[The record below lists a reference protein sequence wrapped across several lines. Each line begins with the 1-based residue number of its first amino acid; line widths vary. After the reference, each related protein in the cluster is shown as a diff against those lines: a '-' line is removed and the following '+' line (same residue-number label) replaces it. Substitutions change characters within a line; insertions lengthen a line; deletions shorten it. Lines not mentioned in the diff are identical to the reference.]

1 MIPELLIARHF
12 WNNAFKNKA
21 IFILIVFIG
30 ILLTYAACSGWA
42 SFVDQNEITSGFQ
55 NQARQDWLD
64 NPDKHPHRMAHYG
77 HFAFRPKAPLS
88 IFDFGMESF
97 FGNTI
102 FLEAHKQNA
111 VNFSQA
117 GFSTSMLRFGEISIA
132 QILQILLPLLIF
144 FLGFGSVA
152 SERENGTLKIIL
164 TQGISWKQLLIGK
177 SLGVIQVT
185 MALYLPVML
194 TTILLWSLLQS
205 GSIPL
210 DQILRL
216 LLVSLAYFI
225 YLAIFCVIA
234 VLVSAASKTS
244 KSALVSLIGLWLAL
258 TIVLPRASQAL
269 GSYIYPAPSKITFQT
284 GIENDILK
292 EGDSHNPNDPH
303 YKNIKDSLL
312 AAHQVDSVQQLPFN
326 YSGYIMAEGEKISA
340 RIYDQHFEKLLEV
353 YQDQNSFSKMMAFF
367 NPFMAIKNLSMTLS
381 GTDYNAYID
390 FQRQAE
396 AYRYAMAQKMNE
408 LQIKYISNKKPG
420 PGDKPYIIDQKHWQ
434 EVPEFQ
440 YRPTGVS
447 AILKTETITFLAFI
461 FWITALISVIQL
473 MSKKL
478 TVN

>member
-177 SLGVIQVT
+177 SLGMIQVT

-194 TTILLWSLLQS
+194 TTILLWSLLQN

-340 RIYDQHFEKLLEV
+340 RIYDQHFGKLLEV